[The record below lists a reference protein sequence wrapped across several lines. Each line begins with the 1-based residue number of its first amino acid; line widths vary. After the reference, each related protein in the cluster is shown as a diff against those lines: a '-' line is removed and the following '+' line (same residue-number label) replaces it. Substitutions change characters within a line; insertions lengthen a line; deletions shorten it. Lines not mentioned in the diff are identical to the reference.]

1 MTDWII
7 REAQPGDQERIL
19 SLIHELARYEKAP
32 DQVAARP
39 SDLTRALFSEAPSA
53 ECVLAERDGQAL
65 GFALFFTNFSTWTG
79 RPGLYLEDLFV
90 REAARGSGIGKAL
103 LLHLAAIARQRDYGR
118 MEWSVLDWNQPAID
132 FYRSLGAKPMDGW
145 TVYRL
150 DRAALTSPT
159 LE

>member
-7 REAQPGDQERIL
+7 REAQRGDEERIL
-19 SLIHELARYEKAP
+19 ALIHDLARYEKAP
-32 DQVAARP
+32 DEVAARS

-53 ECVLAERDGQAL
+53 ECVLAEGDGQAL

-132 FYRSLGAKPMDGW
+132 FYQSLGAKPMDGW

-150 DRAALTSPT
+150 DRAALEALDS
-159 LE
+159 